1 MKTAK
6 VETRRIGSSTLKT
19 QVATREL
26 HDEKIEENRFLEHKK
41 RRLEEILQLIS
52 DLEEKHLWAKKVTGS
67 EEV

>member
-6 VETRRIGSSTLKT
+6 VETRRIGSSNLKT

-26 HDEKIEENRFLEHKK
+26 HAEKIEKNRFLEHKK
-41 RRLEEILQLIS
+41 RRLEELLQHIS
-52 DLEEKHLWAKKVTGS
+52 DLEEKRPWTKKVTGS